1 MYVRMLWRLC
11 LWLVTVG
18 SLAGCGSAEAP
29 IETTA
34 PSVAGAPA
42 QELPLAGAPAEMPV
56 GGAPAQEPPLAGAP
70 NEGDVGACQVG
81 APRFE
86 GPQTVTVAGKERQY
100 LVQLPPDYDPSRRY
114 PVLFGL
120 HGAGGSGPSY
130 VNAFPLRA
138 LWQDRA
144 ILVFPSALFYE
155 VDGRTTW
162 RFPTDENLAFFDAM
176 VAELDTKLCVDR
188 ARIFA
193 SGFSSGGFFSNTL
206 GCRRGDVVRA
216 IVPVAGGDRDFND
229 ACAGHVAVLVIS
241 SPLDSSDP
249 TGGPAG
255 ISHHERG
262 IRARDYFRERNGCSD
277 VFEPMGPSGCGQ
289 YKDCRAGAEV
299 SYCEHGLGHAWPSEL
314 HATASD
320 FLAQY

>member
-1 MYVRMLWRLC
+1 MLRRT
-11 LWLVTVG
+11 WLGLVSLG
-18 SLAGCGSAEAP
+18 ALAGCGSAEAP
-29 IETTA
+29 VELPA
-34 PSVAGAPA
+34 PPAGGAPA
-42 QELPLAGAPAEMPV
+42 QELPLAGAPTQELPLA
-56 GGAPAQEPPLAGAP
+56 GAPGQELPVAGAP
-70 NEGDVGACQVG
+70 NEGEVGACQAG
-81 APRFE
+81 AARFE
-86 GPQTVTVAGKERQY
+86 GPQTLMVAGKERQY
-100 LVQLPPDYDPSRRY
+100 LVQLPADYDPSRRY

-162 RFPTDENLAFFDAM
+162 RHPTDENLAFFDAM

-229 ACAGHVAVLVIS
+229 SCAGHVAVLVIS

-262 IRARDYFRERNGCSD
+262 LQARDYFRERNGCSD

-289 YKDCRAGAEV
+289 YKDCKAGAEV

-314 HATASD
+314 HATASE
-320 FLAQY
+320 FLASY